1 MIEQENVEIVN
12 LVASGKFDLELD
24 LPAVAED
31 LSNLTA
37 NIESVEHSR
46 RRGNRLLIYF
56 VKGDG
61 LGILA
66 PTGVYVI
73 NGVTSIEE
81 AKISRQQLVESLAEL
96 GILSSVTP
104 NEDEIAS
111 EFDVKNIVC
120 TAEVDSEL
128 NLNAIA
134 IGVGLENTEYEP
146 EQFPGLI
153 FRPDEFPC
161 TILLFATGKI
171 VITGSQNVETA
182 KRAYEL
188 VIDKIENFTQT

>member
-31 LSNLTA
+31 LSNSTA

-96 GILSSVTP
+96 GILSSITP
-104 NEDEIAS
+104 NEDEIVS

-182 KRAYEL
+182 ERAYEL